1 MQFKDTLQLAWQS
14 VLQNKL
20 RTAIT
25 VAIIT
30 FGLTALIGIL
40 TSIEAMKIKMK
51 DSFSFMGANS
61 FIIRAKER
69 KINFGATKTTMQRK
83 ETVINNLPIPN
94 ITYNEAI
101 AFKHQLQFP
110 ATVSIA
116 SGSQFAVVVKR
127 DNKKTNPNINLFSG
141 DEDYCA
147 VNGYGIQYGRNYSKQ
162 EAEAGRAVCLIGQD
176 IAKKFF
182 VSNIANAINEVVYIN
197 EKPFTI
203 VGVLAQKGSAAFFS
217 FDNTVITNI
226 VAAQKLFSFTR
237 GFTVGVKVNDVT
249 QLQTAMD
256 QSKGTFKAIRAIPI
270 NEEVNFAIEKSDRL
284 STILISATT
293 TITFAAIG
301 IGLITLLGAAIG
313 LMNIM
318 LVTVNERTKEV
329 GLVKSLG
336 GTNAIVQQQFLLESI
351 IISILGALFGVIVG
365 VGIGNIV
372 GYFLG
377 VAFFVP
383 WGWVIGGIIICTI
396 AGLLAGLYP
405 ALKAAKLNPIE
416 ALRYE

>member
-40 TSIEAMKIKMK
+40 TSIEAMKLKMK
-51 DSFSFMGANS
+51 ESFSFMGANS
-61 FIIRAKER
+61 FTIRAKER
-69 KINFGATKTTMQRK
+69 KLNIGPRQTTMQRK
-83 ETVINNLPIPN
+83 ENVVNNLPVPI
-94 ITYNEAI
+94 ISLNEAI
-101 AFKHQLQFP
+101 AFKQQYEFA
-110 ATVSIA
+110 ATVSI
-116 SGSQFAVVVKR
+116 SPNTQNVVAI
-127 DNKKTNPNINLFSG
+127 KKDAKTTNPNINFLCG

-147 VNGYGIQYGRNYSKQ
+147 VNGYNIKWGRNFSKQ
-162 EAEAGRAVCLIGQD
+162 EAEAGRAVCLIGMD
-176 IAKKFF
+176 VANKFF
-182 VSNIANAINEVVYIN
+182 AINHAHAINEVIIIN
-197 EKPFTI
+197 DKPYTVI
-203 VGVLAQKGSAAFFS
+203 GVLASKGSAAFFS
-217 FDNTVITNI
+217 FDNTIITSI
-226 VAAQKLFSFTR
+226 AAAQKLFMYTKGYSI
-237 GFTVGVKVNDVT
+237 GIKVNEVHE
-249 QLQTAMD
+249 LQAAMN
-256 QSKGTFKAIRAIPI
+256 QSMGIFKSIRGKAL
-270 NEEVNFAIEKSDRL
+270 NEEPNFAIEKSDRL
-284 STILISATT
+284 SSILINATA

-336 GTNAIVQQQFLLESI
+336 ANNAAVQQQFLLESI
-351 IISILGALFGVIVG
+351 IIAILGGVFGVIVG
-365 VGIGNIV
+365 ISMGNLV

-377 VAFFVP
+377 VPFFIP
-383 WGWVIGGIIICTI
+383 WGWVMGGIVICTI

-405 ALKAAKLNPIE
+405 ALKAAKLNPIQ